1 MKQMLKIAIA
11 LWLAFT
17 LFGVS
22 AQEKTTR
29 YEVRYVSA
37 ENVYLA
43 AGSQVGLAI
52 GDTLEIRDRGKMIA
66 RVLVTY
72 VAEQS
77 SSCQIL
83 TATGEIRPGMGAVL
97 TGTAPQTEPGLPG
110 ETESGDVSNETKK
123 RTVTVRTKQK
133 SQKSTDLSGSISL
146 RYYTLNDLTE
156 RNLDF
161 KQPTFRINLR
171 AKRLWGKDYT
181 LRIHTR
187 TRHDERTRSYRED
200 VPKSEWRNRIYQ
212 FALGYENRDARVNFR
227 LGRITTN
234 RLSGVGYIDG
244 LQLQFNLSPSVD
256 VGILGG
262 TQPNWRDSAPQTN
275 VQKAGAFLH
284 FQNGEMRGRFFETTV
299 AAAGAYADGVVS
311 REFLYWRSNF
321 RSPGGFSFFHM
332 LEMDM
337 NRNWRK
343 EKTGKSAVLSNLYLS
358 ARQRI
363 SDAVTAGVTFDNRQN
378 YWTYEIR
385 TLADSLF
392 DDALRTGFRGNLSV
406 KLPGRIYVF
415 ANGGLRKI
423 ERDNV
428 TTTSYAIGLNR
439 SGLPG
444 NTSLRLNGSGFSNK
458 NTNGTN
464 IGGDIGKS
472 FSAGH
477 RIDIGYSRY
486 AYSFDWDGIN
496 RVTNTYSAQTYL
508 MLPARLFFSGLY
520 QYDLGDDIEGFRM
533 YLEFGYRF

>member
-1 MKQMLKIAIA
+1 
-11 LWLAFT
+11 
-17 LFGVS
+17 
-22 AQEKTTR
+22 
-29 YEVRYVSA
+29 
-37 ENVYLA
+37 
-43 AGSQVGLAI
+43 
-52 GDTLEIRDRGKMIA
+52 
-66 RVLVTY
+66 
-72 VAEQS
+72 
-77 SSCQIL
+77 
-83 TATGEIRPGMGAVL
+83 
-97 TGTAPQTEPGLPG
+97 
-110 ETESGDVSNETKK
+110 
-123 RTVTVRTKQK
+123 
-133 SQKSTDLSGSISL
+133 
-146 RYYTLNDLTE
+146 
-156 RNLDF
+156 
-161 KQPTFRINLR
+161 
-171 AKRLWGKDYT
+171 
-181 LRIHTR
+181 
-187 TRHDERTRSYRED
+187 
-200 VPKSEWRNRIYQ
+200 
-212 FALGYENRDARVNFR
+212 
-227 LGRITTN
+227 
-234 RLSGVGYIDG
+234 
-244 LQLQFNLSPSVD
+244 
-256 VGILGG
+256 
-262 TQPNWRDSAPQTN
+262 
-275 VQKAGAFLH
+275 
-284 FQNGEMRGRFFETTV
+284 
-299 AAAGAYADGVVS
+299 
-311 REFLYWRSNF
+311 
-321 RSPGGFSFFHM
+321 
-332 LEMDM
+332 M

-496 RVTNTYSAQTYL
+496 RVTDTYSAQAYL

-520 QYDLGDDIEGFRM
+520 QYDLGEDIEGFRL
-533 YLEFGYRF
+533 YLEIGYRF